1 MKVHHLNCGTM
12 NMPTA
17 PMVCHVLL
25 IETENG
31 LVLVDSGFGTDDCAA
46 PNRAGPSRHMVRAI
60 LSHDETV
67 VHQIDLFGFK
77 RDDVRHIIIT
87 HLDMDH
93 AGGLSDFPAAR
104 VHVTSA
110 EALGAIRAPSRRERI
125 RYRSAQWAHGPNI
138 VEHDPRG
145 EKWRGFAAA
154 KQLDEISPGIAV
166 VSLPGH
172 TRGHACVAVDAG
184 HRWVLH
190 AGDAFYH
197 YGTLDGTPMPRA
209 LTAMESLFAFDRKTV
224 QANHARLVELYQRQ
238 DPDLFIVCSHD
249 PTLLEQARATAKT

>member
-17 PMVCHVLL
+17 PLVCHVLL
-25 IETENG
+25 IETDNG
-31 LVLVDSGFGTDDCAA
+31 LVLVDSGFGTHDCDD
-46 PNRAGPSRHMVRAI
+46 PRRVGPTRRMVRAI
-60 LSHDETV
+60 LRHEETV
-67 VHQIDLFGFK
+67 AHQIGRLGFA

-93 AGGLSDFPAAR
+93 AGGMSDFPDAR
-104 VHVTSA
+104 IHLTAA
-110 EALGAIRAPSRRERI
+110 EALGAIRAPSRQEKI
-125 RYRSAQWAHGPNI
+125 RYRSVQWAHNPHI

-154 KQLDEISPGIAV
+154 KELTEISPGIAL

-197 YGTLDGTPMPRA
+197 YGTLDGRTPVPRA
-209 LTAMESLFAFDRKTV
+209 LTAMESLVAFDRKTV
-224 QANHARLVELYQRQ
+224 LANHARLAELYQRK
-238 DPDLFIVCSHD
+238 DPDLLIVCAHD
-249 PTLLEQARATAKT
+249 PALLDQARATA

>member
-12 NMPTA
+12 KLPS

-25 IETENG
+25 IETDDG
-31 LVLVDSGFGTDDCAA
+31 LVLVDSGFGTHDCDD
-46 PNRAGPSRHMVRAI
+46 PRRVGPARRMSRPI

-67 VHQIDLFGFK
+67 MHQLGRLGFA

-93 AGGLSDFPAAR
+93 AGGLSDFPAAQ
-104 VHVTSA
+104 VHLTAA
-110 EALGAIRAPSRRERI
+110 EALGALRAPSRREKI
-125 RYRSAQWAHGPNI
+125 RYRSAQWAHTPNI
-138 VEHDPRG
+138 VEHDPQG

-154 KQLDEISPGIAV
+154 KELTDIAPGIAL

-197 YGTLDGTPMPRA
+197 HGTLVGTRVPRGLA
-209 LTAMESLFAFDRKTV
+209 AMEAMVAFDRNAV
-224 QANHARLVELYQRQ
+224 RDNHTRLAELYQRQ
-238 DPDLFIVCSHD
+238 EPDLLIVSAHD
-249 PTLLEQARATAKT
+249 PALLERAQATA

>member
-25 IETENG
+25 VETANG
-31 LVLVDSGFGTDDCAA
+31 LVLVDSGYGTDDCDD
-46 PNRAGPSRHMVRAI
+46 PTRVGPTRHMLRAS
-60 LSHDETV
+60 LSRTETAA
-67 VHQIDLFGFK
+67 HQIERLGFK
-77 RDDVRHIIIT
+77 RDDLRHIVIT
-87 HLDMDH
+87 HLDLDH
-93 AGGLSDFPAAR
+93 AGGLSDFPIAQ

-110 EALGAIRAPSRRERI
+110 EALGAIWAPSRREKM
-125 RYRSAQWAHGPNI
+125 RYRSEQWAHNPNI

-145 EKWRGFAAA
+145 EKWHGFAAA
-154 KQLDEISPGIAV
+154 KELTEISPGIV
-166 VSLPGH
+166 LVSLPGH

-197 YGTLDGTPMPRA
+197 HGTLDGQTPVPRA
-209 LTAMESLFAFDRKTV
+209 LTAMESAFAFNRKAVRDNHDRL
-224 QANHARLVELYQRQ
+224 AELYRRR
-238 DPDLFIVCSHD
+238 DPDLLIVCGHD
-249 PTLLEQARATAKT
+249 PTLLEQAQASA

>member
-1 MKVHHLNCGTM
+1 
-12 NMPTA
+12 
-17 PMVCHVLL
+17 VL
-25 IETENG
+25 
-31 LVLVDSGFGTDDCAA
+31 
-46 PNRAGPSRHMVRAI
+46 RAI

-67 VHQIDLFGFK
+67 VRQIEQFGFK
-77 RDDVRHIIIT
+77 RDDVRHIVIT

-93 AGGLSDFPAAR
+93 AGGLSDFPAAQ

-110 EALGAIRAPSRRERI
+110 EALGAIRAPSRREKI
-125 RYRSAQWAHGPNI
+125 RYRSEQWAHGPNI

-154 KQLDEISPGIAV
+154 KELDKISAGIAL

-197 YGTLDGTPMPRA
+197 YGTIDGQTPVPRA
-209 LTAMESLFAFDRKTV
+209 LTAMESLVAFDRKAV
-224 QANHARLVELYQRQ
+224 LDNHARLAELYQRG
-238 DPDLFIVCSHD
+238 DPDLLIVCAHD
-249 PTLLEQARATAKT
+249 PTLLEHARATV

>member
-12 NMPTA
+12 KMPTA

-31 LVLVDSGFGTDDCAA
+31 LVLVDSGYGTDDCSD
-46 PNRAGPSRHMVRAI
+46 PKRVGPSRRIVRPI
-60 LSHDETV
+60 LSREETV
-67 VHQIDLFGFK
+67 AHQIEHLGFA
-77 RDDVRHIIIT
+77 RDDMRHIIIT

-93 AGGLSDFPAAR
+93 AGGMSDFPGAR
-104 VHVTSA
+104 IHVTSA
-110 EALGAIRAPSRRERI
+110 EALGAIWAPSRGEKI
-125 RYRSAQWAHGPNI
+125 RYRSAQWAHKPNI
-138 VEHDPRG
+138 VEHDPQG

-154 KQLDEISPGIAV
+154 KELDEISPGIAL

-172 TRGHACVAVDAG
+172 TRGHACVAIDAG

-197 YGTLDGTPMPRA
+197 HGTLDGTPVPRA
-209 LTAMESLFAFDRKTV
+209 LRAMESLVAFDRKRV
-224 QANHARLVELYQRQ
+224 LDNHARLAELYQRQ
-238 DPDLFIVCSHD
+238 NSELLIVCAHD
-249 PTLLEQARATAKT
+249 PTLLEQARASV